1 MPRAEHVNYR
11 LFL

>member
-1 MPRAEHVNYR
+1 MSRAEHVNYR